1 MLVPK
6 SNGKWRTCIDF
17 TNLNKAC
24 PKDSIPLSRIG
35 QLVDSTM
42 GHKLLSFMDAYSG
55 YNQIPM
61 FELDEEHMSFITDR
75 RLYCYKVISFDLKNA
90 RATYQRLVNAMSK
103 DLIGK
108 IMEVY
113 TDNML
118 VKSRVARDHM
128 AHLG

>member
-1 MLVPK
+1 
-6 SNGKWRTCIDF
+6 
-17 TNLNKAC
+17 
-24 PKDSIPLSRIG
+24 
-35 QLVDSTM
+35 
-42 GHKLLSFMDAYSG
+42 MDAYSG

-61 FELDEEHMSFITDR
+61 FELDEEHMSFITAC